1 MALISQN
8 FKNDTIS
15 TTIDVKPL
23 IVLATQNLEMID
35 IIY

>member
-8 FKNDTIS
+8 FKNDTVS

-23 IVLATQNLEMID
+23 IVLVMVS
-35 IIY
+35 